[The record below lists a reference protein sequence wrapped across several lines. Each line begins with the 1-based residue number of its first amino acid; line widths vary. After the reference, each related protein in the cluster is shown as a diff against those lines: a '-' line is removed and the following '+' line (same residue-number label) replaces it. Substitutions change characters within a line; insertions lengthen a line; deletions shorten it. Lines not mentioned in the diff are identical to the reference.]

1 MPTSRALIL
10 LLLAAVTVG
19 ACRRPR
25 SRLRTAPVRKETT
38 PRLADPAYQ
47 GDKPLLARAYVLHQR
62 WAPKQPSAFARLDG
76 AEAQAYERLRPS
88 SVLRIRVFA
97 LTDRLLVL
105 LPSTHP
111 AASLQLLLAD
121 DRPFATGLT
130 VFAPDKWSYQL
141 TRSALPDVL
150 DRATPSQRELGDDAP
165 RQAVAVP
172 PSLLQLLQ
180 SDRRSL
186 LSALRVAV
194 PLRYRSTAEQRDW
207 SVRAQLT
214 VVVPAQPT
222 PLLGPHRPSQQPLLS
237 LALPLVQLARGAGL
251 METLGLTW
259 GEPLAWQL
267 EVDNE
272 TKSSGAAP
280 RFAVR
285 VEDRGWV
292 SLPREHFATQRQ
304 GFRQG
309 GRLPPPDSDGRQIVD
324 RARLS
329 ALRRGASGGT
339 LRVRNDSPVAAFVH
353 IDGLRLGWVAAGH
366 ELSFEGLNRG
376 YYRVYAHSPSGV
388 RSWGPRD
395 LYLPGELLLP

>member
-1 MPTSRALIL
+1 MSTSRALIVL
-10 LLLAAVTVG
+10 LLLAVTVG

-25 SRLRTAPVRKETT
+25 SRQRSAPLRKKTAPRV
-38 PRLADPAYQ
+38 ADAAYQ
-47 GDKPLLARAYVLHQR
+47 SDKPLLAHAYVLHQR
-62 WAPKQPSAFARLDG
+62 WAPKQPSAFARLDR

-111 AASLQLLLAD
+111 AASLQLLLAED
-121 DRPFATGLT
+121 HPFATGLT
-130 VFAPDKWSYQL
+130 VFAPDKWSYRL
-141 TRSALPDVL
+141 PRSALPDVL
-150 DRATPSQRELGDDAP
+150 DRAAPSQRELGDDAP
-165 RQAVAVP
+165 RQAVDVP
-172 PSLLQLLQ
+172 PSLLQ
-180 SDRRSL
+180 SDHRSL
-186 LSALRVAV
+186 LSAFRVAV
-194 PLRYRSTAEQRDW
+194 PLRYRSAAARQDW

-222 PLLGPHRPSQQPLLS
+222 PLRWPQRPTQQPLLS
-237 LALPLVQLARGAGL
+237 LALPLAQLAAGAGL

-280 RFAVR
+280 RFDVR

-292 SLPREHFATQRQ
+292 SLPREHFATKRR

-309 GRLPPPDSDGRQIVD
+309 GRLPPPDSDGRQIID

-329 ALRRGASGGT
+329 ALRRGESGGS
-339 LRVRNDSPVAAFVH
+339 LRVRNSSPVAAFVH
-353 IDGLRLGWVAAGH
+353 IDGLRAGWVAAGH
-366 ELSFEGLNRG
+366 ELTFEGLNRG